1 MRRAIAGLAALFLL
15 LAISIFVPAVPSSAK
30 ANNSTSTTPVHSCPA
45 DLTGCIF
52 AGESVQGYG
61 SISYYLTGKGAFY
74 YQGNYELMTST
85 NLTVS
90 LTG

>member
-1 MRRAIAGLAALFLL
+1 MRRAIAGIATLFVL
-15 LAISIFVPAVPSSAK
+15 LAISVFVPAVPSSAK
-30 ANNSTSTTPVHSCPA
+30 ASNSTSTSGGQPCTA
-45 DLTGCIF
+45 NLTNCIF

-61 SISYYLTGKGAFY
+61 SVSYYLTGRGAFY
-74 YQGNYELMTST
+74 YQGNYELMSNT